1 MPQSQDNRPPVVLV
15 HGFFIKSVVFRRLAA
30 DLTARGWSVHTPD
43 FTGNYRHVGLEEL
56 AAQLADYIDKT
67 FAPSQPID
75 LVGLSMGGLVARYYL
90 QRLSGIER
98 VQRFVS
104 ISAPHNGTWMAHL
117 IPSLPCVQMRPQS
130 DFLRN
135 LNQDVAMLDRVN
147 LTYLWTPWDF
157 IIVPASSSLLP
168 VGDEVRL
175 PVITHACMAR
185 HPLSMAAVADALSA
199 PL

>member
-1 MPQSQDNRPPVVLV
+1 MPPSQDNRPPIVLV

-43 FTGNYRHVGLEEL
+43 FAANYRQVGLEEL
-56 AAQLADYIDKT
+56 AAQLADYIEKT

-98 VQRFVS
+98 VQRFIS
-104 ISAPHNGTWMAHL
+104 ISTPHHGTWMAHL
-117 IPSLPCVQMRPQS
+117 IPSLPCVQMRPHS
-130 DFLRN
+130 EFLRD
-135 LNQDVAMLDRVN
+135 LNQDVAMLGGVN

-157 IIVPASSSLLP
+157 IIVPASSSILP
-168 VGDEVRL
+168 VGTGVRL
-175 PVITHACMAR
+175 PIVTHACMAR
-185 HPLSMAAVADALSA
+185 HPLSMAVVAEALSV